1 MYSANTHIDERN
13 HEQDGVLDRQLS
25 WVQKTLE
32 RTKGDRWIW
41 LIIIMLSMI
50 SIMAVYSATGAIA
63 YKKGVAVEKYLLF
76 KHIIFVLMGIG
87 MIYIAHLLDYKYYA
101 GISKI
106 LMIITLPLLLYT
118 LAFGSQINGASRW
131 VQVPV
136 IGLTFQTSDLAKLA
150 LITFLARMLTKKQ
163 ENIKDV
169 KNAFIPIMGS
179 VCVVFVL
186 IALANLSTALMLFG
200 VSILLLII
208 GRISIKQ
215 IAFVCAGGVVLLMF
229 VVFLGPRRET
239 YKSRINTFM
248 HPELQSSDKTFQSDH
263 SKIALATG
271 GLFGKG
277 PGNSTERNFLPHP
290 YSDFIFAIIIEEY
303 GTVGGLGIVVLY
315 LVLLY
320 RCVRIVVR
328 SPKAFGALLAA
339 GLSFSLTIQAFA
351 NMAVAVGLGPVTGVP
366 LPLVSMGGTSM
377 IFTSIAFGIILSVSR
392 DVEEHSTKKEEK
404 VIVGTIPAM
413 G

>member
-1 MYSANTHIDERN
+1 MIAINTI
-13 HEQDGVLDRQLS
+13 LD
-25 WVQKTLE
+25 K
-32 RTKGDRWIW
+32 TKGDRWIW
-41 LIIIMLSMI
+41 LIIILLSMI
-50 SIMAVYSATGAIA
+50 SILTVYSATGAIA
-63 YKKGVAVEKYLLF
+63 YKKGVTVERYLLY
-76 KHIIFVLMGIG
+76 KHVVFVILGIG

-106 LMIITLPLLLYT
+106 LMIITIPLLFYT
-118 LAFGSQINGASRW
+118 AAFGENINDASRW
-131 VQVPV
+131 VKIPV

-150 LITFLARMLTKKQ
+150 LITFLARMLTRKQ

-169 KNAFIPIMGS
+169 KKAFIPIMGS

-186 IALANLSTALMLFG
+186 IAWANLSTALMLFG

-215 IAFVCAGGVVLLMF
+215 ILMVCAGGSVLLLF
-229 VVFLGPRRET
+229 IVFLGPRAAT
-239 YKSRINTFM
+239 YESRIKSFL
-248 HPELQSSDKTFQSDH
+248 HPEQQHSDKTYQADQ

-271 GLFGKG
+271 GIFGKG
-277 PGNSTERNFLPHP
+277 PGNSTQRNFLPHP
-290 YSDFIFAIIIEEY
+290 YSDFIFSIIVEEY
-303 GTVGGLGIVVLY
+303 GVIGAVVMIVLY

-320 RCVRIVVR
+320 RCVRIVTQ

-366 LPLVSMGGTSM
+366 LPLVSMGGTS
-377 IFTSIAFGIILSVSR
+377 ILFTSIAFGIILSVSR
-392 DVEEHSTKKEEK
+392 DVEEQGSKK
-404 VIVGTIPAM
+404 VIVGEIPAM
-413 G
+413 A

>member
-1 MYSANTHIDERN
+1 
-13 HEQDGVLDRQLS
+13 
-25 WVQKTLE
+25 
-32 RTKGDRWIW
+32 
-41 LIIIMLSMI
+41 
-50 SIMAVYSATGAIA
+50 
-63 YKKGVAVEKYLLF
+63 
-76 KHIIFVLMGIG
+76 MGIG

-106 LMIITLPLLLYT
+106 LMIITIPLLFYT
-118 LAFGSQINGASRW
+118 LIFGTSLNDASRW
-131 VQVPV
+131 VKIPI

-169 KNAFIPIMGS
+169 KTSFIPIMGS
-179 VCVVFVL
+179 VCLVFVL

-215 IAFVCAGGVVLLMF
+215 ILIVCAGGFVLLMF
-229 VVFLGPRRET
+229 VFFLGPRRET
-239 YKSRINTFM
+239 YKSRISSFM
-248 HPELQSSDKTFQSDH
+248 HPELQHSDKTFQADQ

-271 GLFGKG
+271 GFFGKG
-277 PGNSTERNFLPHP
+277 PGNSTQRNFLPHP
-290 YSDFIFAIIIEEY
+290 YSDFIFAIIVEEY
-303 GTVGGLGIVVLY
+303 GIFGALIIIILY

-320 RCVRIVVR
+320 RCVRIVTQ

-392 DVEEHSTKKEEK
+392 DVEENGKKAMGGDGVNKSVDNVNKK
-404 VIVGTIPAM
+404 VIVGEIPAIV
-413 G
+413 

>member
-1 MYSANTHIDERN
+1 MFSISA
-13 HEQDGVLDRQLS
+13 L
-25 WVQKTLE
+25 LE
-32 RTKGDRWIW
+32 KTKGDRWIW

-50 SIMAVYSATGAIA
+50 SIMAVYSATGTIAI
-63 YKKGVAVEKYLLF
+63 KKGVAVEKILLY
-76 KHIIFVLMGIG
+76 KHVIFVFLGIG
-87 MIYIAHLLDYKYYA
+87 MIYISHLLDYKYYS

-106 LMIITLPLLLYT
+106 LMIITIPLLLYT
-118 LAFGSQINGASRW
+118 LIFGANLNEASRW
-131 VQVPV
+131 VKIPV

-169 KNAFIPIMGS
+169 KNSFLPIMGS
-179 VCVVFVL
+179 VVVVFGL
-186 IALANLSTALMLFG
+186 IAKANLSTGLMLFG
-200 VSILLLII
+200 VSILLLIV
-208 GRISIKQ
+208 GRVSIKQ
-215 IAFVCAGGVVLLMF
+215 ISIVCAGGVVMMF
-229 VVFLGPRRET
+229 FLFLTTERAGT
-239 YKSRINTFM
+239 WKSRIDTFM
-248 HPELQSSDKTFQSDH
+248 HPEMQHSDKTYQSDH

-277 PGNSTERNFLPHP
+277 PGNSTEKNYLPHP

-303 GTVGGLGIVVLY
+303 GTVGGLVVVMLY

-320 RCVRIVVR
+320 RCVRIVTQ

-392 DVEEHSTKKEEK
+392 DVEEHNTKKEK
-404 VIVGTIPAM
+404 VIVGEIPAM
-413 G
+413 A

>member
-1 MYSANTHIDERN
+1 MVSINHI
-13 HEQDGVLDRQLS
+13 
-25 WVQKTLE
+25 LE
-32 RTKGDRWIW
+32 KTKGDRWIW

-63 YKKGVAVEKYLLF
+63 YKKNMTVERYLLI
-76 KHIIFVLMGIG
+76 KHVIFVLLGIG

-106 LMIITLPLLLYT
+106 LMIITLPLLAYT
-118 LAFGSQINGASRW
+118 LIFGTNLNGASRW

-150 LITFLARMLTKKQ
+150 LITFLARMLSKKQ

-169 KNAFIPIMGS
+169 KDAFLPIMGS
-179 VCVVFVL
+179 VCLVFVL

-215 IAFVCAGGVVLLMF
+215 IAIVCVGGLILLTLVM
-229 VVFLGPRRET
+229 FLGPRRET
-239 YKSRINTFM
+239 YKSRINSFL
-248 HPELQSSDKTFQSDH
+248 HPELQHEDKTFQADH
-263 SKIALATG
+263 AKIALATG

-290 YSDFIFAIIIEEY
+290 YSDFIFAIIVEEY
-303 GTVGGLGIVVLY
+303 GTVGAMVLIVLY

-392 DVEEHSTKKEEK
+392 DVEENSTKKDEK
-404 VIVGTIPAM
+404 IVVGTIPAM